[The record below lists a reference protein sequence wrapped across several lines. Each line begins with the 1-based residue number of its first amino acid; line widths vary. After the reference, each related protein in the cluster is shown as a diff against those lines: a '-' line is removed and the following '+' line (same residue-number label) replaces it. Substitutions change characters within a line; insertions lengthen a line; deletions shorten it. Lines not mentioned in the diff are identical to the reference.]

1 MPPLTLFIFSRQEE
15 PMYYSTSDPAGQ
27 YGQPPVL
34 QYTADP
40 SAQYAQPIGKV
51 MYSKQIST

>member
-1 MPPLTLFIFSRQEE
+1 
-15 PMYYSTSDPAGQ
+15 MYYSTSDPAGQ

-40 SAQYAQPIGKV
+40 SAQYAQPIGKAI
-51 MYSKQIST
+51 YSKHIST